1 MGMRKSHDES
11 VYHKPLFHKL
21 RRKALSKNRYFNDK
35 TSNVKCHAGN
45 SGNVNLHFFHCKLY
59 NDFFFFFFVF
69 YHEIISNQGS
79 RLTFCTGC
87 TGAPNFFSEVHRH

>member
-11 VYHKPLFHKL
+11 VYHKPLFHK
-21 RRKALSKNRYFNDK
+21 LSKNRYFNDK

-59 NDFFFFFFVF
+59 NDLFFF
-69 YHEIISNQGS
+69 
-79 RLTFCTGC
+79 
-87 TGAPNFFSEVHRH
+87 NFQKLYFTMKLYQMDIQLFTYIETYC